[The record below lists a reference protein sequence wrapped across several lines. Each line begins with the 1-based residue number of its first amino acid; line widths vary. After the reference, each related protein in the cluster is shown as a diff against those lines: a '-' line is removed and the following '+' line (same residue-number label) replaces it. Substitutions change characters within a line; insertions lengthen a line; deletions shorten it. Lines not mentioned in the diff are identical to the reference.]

1 MAKDLHATHLYE
13 KMTAVS
19 VKWIIIFA
27 TNREA
32 AATIQKLAADKIS
45 SNRSLFFGGEIMVCG
60 MGLEAAHHSASEAPT
75 VGYRWLNIGLA
86 GSLDPRLSVGSM
98 RSIGRVGLLRSD
110 ESGRY
115 AASEDL
121 LPLEPNG
128 ATLYS
133 SSNPVYSVPEVK
145 VHDALVDMEGYA
157 IASVAQRRGV
167 PLILRKVVSDHCS
180 NSSHADILS
189 NIDRLS
195 HHMAEEVAS
204 NLRY

>member
-1 MAKDLHATHLYE
+1 
-13 KMTAVS
+13 MTAVS
-19 VKWIIIFA
+19 VKWLIIFA

-45 SNRSLFFGGEIMVCG
+45 PNRYLFLDGEIMVCG

-75 VGYRWLNIGLA
+75 AGYRWLNIGLA
-86 GSLDPRLSVGSM
+86 GSLDPLLPVGSI
-98 RSIGRVGLLRSD
+98 RSIGRVGLLQSD

-115 AASEDL
+115 AAGEAFFS
-121 LPLEPNG
+121 LEPNG

-133 SSNPVYSVPEVK
+133 SPKPVYSAPEVE
-145 VHDALVDMEGYA
+145 VQDALVDMEGYA

-180 NSSHADILS
+180 NSSRADILS

-204 NLRY
+204 NLR